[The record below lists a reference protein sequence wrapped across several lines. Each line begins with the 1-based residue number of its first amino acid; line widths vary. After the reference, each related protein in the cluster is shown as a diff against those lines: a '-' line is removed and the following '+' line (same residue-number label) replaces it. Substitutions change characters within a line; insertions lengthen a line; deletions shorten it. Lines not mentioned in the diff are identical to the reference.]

1 MSRYD
6 IHIQISGVPGAGKT
20 TLLKLIGHHL
30 AQYGHPV
37 TLRDAGYPSEL
48 GPRPMPVE
56 GLVLGQITLST
67 QRVGDQEL
75 EQLLRGSDRTPDF
88 DGIDDEGLAQPPEV
102 LGLAPRVQQRH
113 DIAAYPQPGLLVPL
127 GDQEATAGVQ
137 IAEHYREFVGAV
149 FVDKHGQFVRV
160 DALTAHQLL
169 SLALDE
175 APSMPDA
182 APSPQGHPQE
192 S

>member
-20 TLLKLIGHHL
+20 TLLKLIAHHL
-30 AQYGHPV
+30 TQYGHPV

-48 GPRPMPVE
+48 SQRVMPVE
-56 GLVLGQITLST
+56 GPVLGRITLST

-75 EQLLRGSDRTPDF
+75 EQLVRGSDRTPDF
-88 DGIDDEGLAQPPEV
+88 DGINDEGPAQPPEV
-102 LGLAPRVQQRH
+102 LGLAPRIQHGQ
-113 DIAAYPQPGLLVPL
+113 DITTHAQPGLLVPL
-127 GDQEATAGVQ
+127 GDQQTAAGVQ
-137 IAEHYREFVGAV
+137 VAEHYREFVGAV
-149 FVDKHGQFVRV
+149 FVDQSGQFVRV
-160 DALTAHQLL
+160 DAFTTHQLL

-175 APSMPDA
+175 APSMPDTA
-182 APSPQGHPQE
+182 LSPQGHPLG